1 MSNKKVFI
9 VDSLN
14 EEGLQKAL
22 ELESNCII
30 SNEVKLSSSIPEG
43 IEIINA
49 EIYRVDGTWEIYNYI
64 QNIVNRL
71 CLRTPKQFISSGI
84 NLQPAMCKLIYWTNY
99 RLGALKVAFNKI
111 EDTKSNV
118 NNFQFINANKS
129 KEVLKYFKNY
139 LSNNWQ
145 WLKSKHKSLKVL
157 ESNAKIG
164 VLINNEFELKLY
176 QDTIK
181 LIGNC
186 IVFYNGNIDLK
197 EYDFKSEKIQFVN
210 LSNLKRVVYQPF
222 SNPFNKNSEE
232 LFVTNI
238 ILKDWIEI
246 ANELEHYKYISK
258 TGIKKLLINV
268 GENLALRN
276 LMPQVF
282 ESNIMVYNSMNGLK
296 SAEGHDADVNFDK
309 WFVWDQ
315 DMFNLLNKQCHIP
328 AEKLIISGHLSE
340 DQIADHK
347 FQNSIQ
353 IDLESIEN
361 KKVISIFSVRGHRKE
376 KVDAFKVLYDFLESH
391 KDFFLIVKP
400 HPLEKMSDYIFP
412 NSSLKN
418 VYFIPEELK
427 NSKSA
432 LFDQLTLSDLTIVFG
447 STVALESNWMGVP
460 CITYEY
466 KEKSFIYNLESA
478 DTQHINDENQLLL
491 RLVNTEKKIT
501 KSNPLKPKVCEVI
514 SSHLLTI

>member
-22 ELESNCII
+22 ELDSNCII
-30 SNEVKLSSSIPEG
+30 SNEVKLNSSIPEG

-49 EIYRVDGTWEIYNYI
+49 EIYRVDGTWEIYKYI

-71 CLRTPKQFISSGI
+71 CTNTPKQFIISGI
-84 NLQPAMCKLIYWTNY
+84 NLQPAMSKLIYWTNY
-99 RLGALKVAFNKI
+99 RLGALRVAFNKI
-111 EDTKSNV
+111 EEPKSNV
-118 NNFQFINANKS
+118 NNFQFIKASKS

-139 LSNNWQ
+139 LLNNWY
-145 WLKSKHKSLKVL
+145 WLKSKNKKLALSKT
-157 ESNAKIG
+157 NATIG

-176 QDTIK
+176 QDTIR

-186 IVFYNGNIDLK
+186 VVFYNGNIDLK
-197 EYDFKSEKIQFVN
+197 EYDIQSEHIQFVD
-210 LSNLKRVVYQPF
+210 LSSSRRVNYQPF
-222 SNPFNKNSEE
+222 SNPMNKNAEE
-232 LFVTNI
+232 LFISNV
-238 ILKDWIEI
+238 ILKDWIDIAIEI
-246 ANELEHYKYISK
+246 EHYKYISK
-258 TGIKKLLINV
+258 SGIKKLLINV
-268 GENLALRN
+268 GENLPLRN

-282 ESNIMVYNSMNGLK
+282 KSSIEVYNSMNGLK
-296 SAEGHDADVNFDK
+296 SGEAHDADVNFDK

-315 DMFNLLNKQCHIP
+315 GMFNLLNKQCHLP

-353 IDLESIEN
+353 IDLNNIEN

-376 KVDAFKVLYDFLESH
+376 KVDAFKILYAFLETH
-391 KDFFLIVKP
+391 TDFYLIVKP
-400 HPLEKMSDYIFP
+400 HPLEKKSDYIYP
-412 NSSLKN
+412 NSSIKN

-432 LFDQLTLSDLTIVFG
+432 LFDQLALSDLTIVFG

-466 KEKSFIYNLESA
+466 KEKSFIYDLESS
-478 DTQHINDENQLLL
+478 DIVHINDENQLLL
-491 RLVNTEKKIT
+491 KLLKTDKKIT
-501 KSNPLKPKVCEVI
+501 KLNHLKPKVCEVI
-514 SSHLLTI
+514 ASHLLTI